1 MDELVQK
8 NISKKHAAEKKRKYK
23 LEGNMNN
30 ILNPLEVPD
39 TFEFE
44 KREIKDIVVRDAGT
58 KDALYNSEFMTD
70 PRGKNLKQVIKK
82 SYIL

>member
-1 MDELVQK
+1 MDELVLK

-44 KREIKDIVVRDAGT
+44 KREIKDIIVRDAGT

-70 PRGKNLKQVIKK
+70 PRGKNLKQVNKK
-82 SYIL
+82 SYIF